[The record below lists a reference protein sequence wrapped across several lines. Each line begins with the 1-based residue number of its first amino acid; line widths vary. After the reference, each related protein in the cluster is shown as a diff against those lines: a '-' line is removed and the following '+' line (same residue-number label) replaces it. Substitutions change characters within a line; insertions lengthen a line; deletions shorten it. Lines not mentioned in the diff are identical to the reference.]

1 MSRTPQ
7 LPATHGP
14 TLHLSPPSWSGLAS
28 QLKSLLVGSPLLTAS
43 LVVVGVGSAAIAYA
57 SSERARRRQRER
69 RRVLRLVRARFDEC
83 RLDIL
88 KFIFEQEWNRFT
100 VAQLDQLYGAFSSL
114 LSNRHRGVLP
124 LTSLAGIIRAAGV
137 SDDRVGIACAKFFD
151 PNGDCQVD
159 FLELVERLNLA
170 VFGSRAKKLAAYF
183 SVFDL
188 DRSGRVS
195 ADEVKEVLMALGH
208 ARPNEAVNALFLKA
222 DKVRAVRRGSAA
234 LCDCRW
240 SRFVIHLPLSV
251 RCLSVCQN
259 HDGHIDLQEFIGLA
273 DSESLSFDF
282 TNNVAQHFGLEQIE

>member
-1 MSRTPQ
+1 MIK
-7 LPATHGP
+7 
-14 TLHLSPPSWSGLAS
+14 
-28 QLKSLLVGSPLLTAS
+28 LKSLLVGSPLLTAS
-43 LVVVGVGSAAIAYA
+43 LVAVGVGSAAIAYA

-151 PNGDCQVD
+151 QNGDCQVD

-222 DKVRAVRRGSAA
+222 DKVRQCGGGPGRRAVWRGSAA
-234 LCDCRW
+234 LCDRPS
-240 SRFVIHLPLSV
+240 SRFVIHLPLSLSAV
-251 RCLSVCQN
+251 CL
-259 HDGHIDLQEFIGLA
+259 
-273 DSESLSFDF
+273 
-282 TNNVAQHFGLEQIE
+282 